1 MGFLRLYLRVLG
13 ELAPERWLAIALA
26 AANVLLAGLVFLEP
40 VLFGRVVD
48 MLARSEAMPA
58 EAVWSGTLALLAVWA
73 AVGIGSIVANI
84 LVAREADRLAH
95 RNRLAAMARYFQ
107 HVLGLPLSFHG
118 DTHSGRLLKVMLSG
132 ADNMFWVWLGF
143 FRDHLSTF
151 VIALVLL
158 PLTLLLN
165 WRLALLLI
173 VLALSFAI
181 GAAVVIRRTHEGQR
195 SVESHHAAL
204 AATAGDA
211 LANVMLVQSFVRL
224 SAEAR
229 LFQDGIRRLLEA
241 QFPVLDWWAL
251 LTVLTRAA
259 STLTVIAIFL
269 LGTALHLQG
278 HASVGEIV
286 TFMGFATLLIGRLEQ
301 AMGFVSTM
309 FLQAPAIA
317 LYFEVMDTSST
328 VADPPGLPAMPR
340 PRGAVAFEH
349 VSFAYPGG
357 PPVLSDVSFEAAPGQ
372 TVALVGETG
381 AGKSTTMALL
391 QRLWD
396 PQSGRVTIDGI
407 DIRSVSLNSLRSHI
421 GVVFQENLLFNRSI
435 RENLLVGRADATDA
449 ELEQACRLAQAHDF
463 ILRQPQGYDTRV
475 GERGASLSGGQR
487 QRLAIARALIKDPP
501 ILILDEAT
509 SALDAATEAKVQL
522 ALRALMAGRTTF
534 VIAHRLSTVREAD
547 LILVFAEGR
556 IVERGSYDELV
567 ARGGAFAQLVAT
579 QLAAGAPAREA
590 VD

>member
-73 AVGIGSIVANI
+73 AVGIGGIVANI